1 MTTEQKKRILKEHP
15 LFRGLDDS
23 TLEFTAGRVQEK
35 IYPPHAHI
43 INQDDI
49 VDNVFFLY
57 QGLVKVYLINREG
70 KYIPVKVTGEKD
82 FVGDLGAVDNGPVP
96 ATVEAIQE
104 TRALTINK
112 ADFNRIIHSS
122 PQFAINLI
130 TLWAKKVRIINE
142 QRENSYSLPLK
153 ERVLSALQTLSPHF
167 TNNEITLTQEEL
179 ANIVGATR
187 ARVTEVLNELQ
198 SDKSIQLASRK
209 IIVL

>member
-1 MTTEQKKRILKEHP
+1 MTIDEKKRILKEHP
-15 LFRGLDDS
+15 LFRGLNETALD
-23 TLEFTAGRVQEK
+23 FTAERVKEK
-35 IYPPHAHI
+35 TYPPHTHI

-49 VDNVFFLY
+49 VDNVYFIY
-57 QGLVKVYLINREG
+57 QGLVKVYLVSQEG

-104 TRALTINK
+104 THALAINK
-112 ADFNRIIHSS
+112 ADFNQVIYNYS
-122 PQFAINLI
+122 QFAINLLD
-130 TLWAKKVRIINE
+130 LWAKKVRIINE
-142 QRENSYSLPLK
+142 QRENSFSLPLK
-153 ERVLSALQTLSPHF
+153 ERVLSALQTLAPHF

-198 SDKSIQLASRK
+198 TEKFIQLANRK
-209 IIVL
+209 IKVL

>member
-15 LFRGLDDS
+15 LFRGLDDT

-35 IYPPHAHI
+35 IYPPHTHI
-43 INQDDI
+43 INQDAI
-49 VDNVFFLY
+49 VDSVYFIY

-104 TRALTINK
+104 TRALMINK

-122 PQFAINLI
+122 SQFAINLI

-153 ERVLSALQTLSPHF
+153 ERVLSALQTLAPHF
-167 TNNEITLTQEEL
+167 TNNEVTLTQEEL

-198 SDKSIQLASRK
+198 SDKSIQLANRK

>member
-1 MTTEQKKRILKEHP
+1 VYFI
-15 LFRGLDDS
+15 
-23 TLEFTAGRVQEK
+23 
-35 IYPPHAHI
+35 
-43 INQDDI
+43 
-49 VDNVFFLY
+49 Y

-82 FVGDLGAVDNGPVP
+82 FVGDLGAVDDGPVP

-104 TRALTINK
+104 THALAISK
-112 ADFNRIIHSS
+112 DDFKQVIHSY

-130 TLWAKKVRIINE
+130 DLWAKKVRIINE

-153 ERVLSALQTLSPHF
+153 ERVLSALQTLAPHF
-167 TNNEITLTQEEL
+167 TNDEITLTQEEL

-198 SDKSIQLASRK
+198 TEKYIQLANRK